1 MIRGYMD
8 MDYDQ
13 VKALYQHGEWYGG
26 KFDEHRDS
34 REILLH
40 KITADPQAIIVDD
53 ENGEIL
59 GSISIIEDGR
69 VAWFYRFVVK
79 DNNAEISQALY
90 NAAAGV
96 LKSRGHPEVL
106 IYSDPSR
113 GELSSR
119 YTALGMQKG
128 GDYECFYAAL

>member
-1 MIRGYMD
+1 MD
-8 MDYDQ
+8 SDYDQ
-13 VKALYQHGEWYGG
+13 VKALYQHAEWYGG

-40 KITADPQAIIVDD
+40 KVTSDPQSIIVDD

-59 GSISIIEDGR
+59 GTISLIEDGR

-79 DNNAEISQALY
+79 DNNAAVSQALY

-96 LKSRGHPEVL
+96 LKQRGHPEVL
-106 IYSDPSR
+106 IYSDPER
-113 GELSSR
+113 EDLNSR
-119 YTALGMQKG
+119 YQTLGMEKG
-128 GDYECFYAAL
+128 GDYECFYASL

>member
-8 MDYDQ
+8 SDYDQ

-34 REILLH
+34 REILMR
-40 KITADPQAIIVDD
+40 KVTADPQAVIVDD
-53 ENGEIL
+53 ENGQIL
-59 GSISIIEDGR
+59 GTISLIEDGR

-79 DNNAEISQALY
+79 DNNQEVAKALY
-90 NAAAGV
+90 DAAAGV

-106 IYSDPSR
+106 IYSDPER
-113 GELSSR
+113 EDLNSR
-119 YTALGMQKG
+119 YQSLGMEKG
-128 GDYECFYAAL
+128 GDYECFFAAL

>member
-1 MIRGYMD
+1 MD
-8 MDYDQ
+8 ADYDQ

-34 REILLH
+34 REIMAK
-40 KITADPQAIIVDD
+40 KIASDSQAIIVEE

-59 GSISIIEDGR
+59 GTISLIEDGR

-79 DNNAEISQALY
+79 DNSLPIAQGLY
-90 NAAAGV
+90 GAAAGV

-106 IYSDPSR
+106 IYSDPAR
-113 GELSSR
+113 EDLNTR
-119 YTALGMQKG
+119 YQQLGMQKG